1 MAANKGWHMWNKLG
15 IMLTLFLQLYT
26 INRVCGNWV
35 FNNLGDDVNSGVD
48 IREAKFNAWLD
59 LEFLILMSYILS
71 AVIFLFIRCF
81 TKDRW
86 DLNLG
91 VEITTPNTDA
101 LEQKYL
107 TMEVFQA
114 FCAPMV
120 TTYAFYYGKHSML
133 DSSIV

>member
-1 MAANKGWHMWNKLG
+1 
-15 IMLTLFLQLYT
+15 
-26 INRVCGNWV
+26 
-35 FNNLGDDVNSGVD
+35 
-48 IREAKFNAWLD
+48 
-59 LEFLILMSYILS
+59 MSYILS

-81 TKDRW
+81 AKDRW
-86 DLNLG
+86 DLNMG

-120 TTYAFYYGKHSML
+120 TTYAFYYGRRSVL
-133 DSSIV
+133 DSSVVSVLEAFFWMEVAQTAFCVFIDFVTIYEARTRGTPPDEGKWQ